1 MSPLFSPEGAP
12 CHVSFREGAPCHPLP
27 SQQGAPIPAV
37 TSRPWAS
44 GCAASPR
51 TPGPSLLSTRAL
63 GGAASSRLT
72 ALQKGRSLGVTEDR
86 A

>member
-1 MSPLFSPEGAP
+1 MSRVISRGCSLSPVAISAGGPDTCRHLAP
-12 CHVSFREGAPCHPLP
+12 VGFRLCGIL
-27 SQQGAPIPAV
+27 
-37 TSRPWAS
+37 
-44 GCAASPR
+44 R

-72 ALQKGRSLGVTEDR
+72 AVQKGCSLGVTEDR

>member
-1 MSPLFSPEGAP
+1 MSRVISRGCSLSPVAISAGAP
-12 CHVSFREGAPCHPLP
+12 DTCRHLAPVGFRLCG
-27 SQQGAPIPAV
+27 
-37 TSRPWAS
+37 T
-44 GCAASPR
+44 PR